1 MASKFAL
8 LIGNTQYDD
17 STLSRLTAPSGDV
30 QELGSLLRLP
40 AIGGFDDVT
49 TLLNASS
56 DTVRKQ
62 IATFFEEKAPD
73 DLLLLY
79 FSGHGVRDN
88 SGKLYFAVR
97 DSEARSLRASAIAA
111 SFISEEMDDTHSK
124 RVVLVLD
131 CCHSG
136 AFAQGMKGVT
146 GESAGTASALEGNG
160 FGRAVLTA
168 TDATQYA
175 LEGDQVVGSAFDSV
189 FTHYLIAGIK
199 SGEADTNADGK
210 ISVDE
215 LYEYVHDQVVTANPK
230 QTPCKFTYKQQGD
243 FVIAR
248 NPAPRVTPAD
258 LPADVQRVMESG
270 VTWERC
276 GTIAFLEGW
285 LRSDDRGK
293 AAAARAA
300 LTKLAADDS
309 RQVSTM
315 ATEALSK
322 APPDPQVEA
331 ERQARAEAEQKAR
344 AAAEQQARAEAEQRA
359 RAEAEQ
365 RARADAEQR
374 AHADAEQRARAEA
387 QRSRQTPVIPLPPAQ
402 PRSGKAVAA
411 LVCSILGILFAAV
424 PLLAWALGGVGFFLG
439 RNGIKQID
447 ASRGAVTGRTM
458 ATWAWALGLV
468 AVGLGVIVFLESMG
482 AYMRYVNSLQ

>member
-1 MASKFAL
+1 MANKFAL

-30 QELGSLLRLP
+30 QELASLLRLP

-88 SGKLYFAVR
+88 NGRLYFAVR

-111 SFISEEMDDTHSK
+111 SFISEEMDDTHSR

-146 GESAGTASALEGNG
+146 GESAGTATALEGNG
-160 FGRAVLTA
+160 FGRVVLTA
-168 TDATQYA
+168 TDSTQYA
-175 LEGDQVVGSAFDSV
+175 LEGERVVGNAFDSV

-243 FVIAR
+243 FIIAR
-248 NPAPRVTPAD
+248 NPAPKVTPLA
-258 LPADVQRVMESG
+258 LPAEVQRVMESE
-270 VTWERC
+270 VAWERF
-276 GTIAFLEGW
+276 GAIAFLTGW
-285 LRSDDRGK
+285 LQSDDRGK
-293 AAAARAA
+293 AATARAA

-309 RQVSTM
+309 RKVSTA

-322 APPDPQVEA
+322 APSDPQVEA
-331 ERQARAEAEQKAR
+331 ARQAQVEAEQKAR
-344 AAAEQQARAEAEQRA
+344 AAAGEQARAEAEQRA
-359 RAEAEQ
+359 KEDQ
-365 RARADAEQR
+365 RGPQP
-374 AHADAEQRARAEA
+374 
-387 QRSRQTPVIPLPPAQ
+387 PVIPTPAAQ
-402 PRSGKAVAA
+402 PRSGKAVGA
-411 LVCSILGILFAAV
+411 LVCSILGFISIAA
-424 PLLAWALGGVGFFLG
+424 PLVAWVLGGIGFVLG
-439 RNGIKQID
+439 LNAIKQID
-447 ASRGAVTGRTM
+447 ASRGAMKGKTM

-468 AVGLGVIVFLESMG
+468 AIGLGLIV
-482 AYMRYVNSLQ
+482 SLSLGKIL